1 MKLDIKTDKKGIC
14 EYFKINNQKV
24 GEGIFSVDIHIE
36 GGKKPTFKLE
46 GKLDGL
52 ELHSD
57 DIILNDSNDLNIE
70 LIIDE
75 EYYNFIKE
83 KSCEVC
89 SYPAIIKINNKIY
102 NCMFSNYF
110 FIFAEPGIKLPKS
123 ISKIKIID
131 DLSLEDYCKVTDQ
144 KSYMI
149 TIGNKKVKYYAS
161 CTVERNVLGNLKKD
175 VTFIEY

>member
-1 MKLDIKTDKKGIC
+1 MKLDIKTDKKGKC
-14 EYFKINNQKV
+14 EYFKINNQKF

-36 GGKKPTFKLE
+36 GGKMPTFKLE

-75 EYYNFIKE
+75 QYYNFIKE
-83 KSCEVC
+83 KSCEVL

-102 NCMFSNYF
+102 NCMFYNQS
-110 FIFAEPGIKLPKS
+110 IFVEPGIKLPKS
-123 ISKIKIID
+123 IDKIKIID

>member
-36 GGKKPTFKLE
+36 SGKKPTFKLE

-89 SYPAIIKINNKIY
+89 SYPAIIKINNNIY
-102 NCMFSNYF
+102 HCMFYNQS
-110 FIFAEPGIKLPKS
+110 IFVEPGIKLTKS

-131 DLSLEDYCKVTDQ
+131 DLSLEDYCKVAEQ

-149 TIGNKKVKYYAS
+149 TICNKKVKYYTS

>member
-1 MKLDIKTDKKGIC
+1 MKLDIKTDKKGKC
-14 EYFKINNQKV
+14 EYFKINNQKI

-36 GGKKPTFKLE
+36 GGKMPTFKLE

-75 EYYNFIKE
+75 QYYNFIKE
-83 KSCEVC
+83 KSCEVL

-102 NCMFSNYF
+102 NCMFYNQS
-110 FIFAEPGIKLPKS
+110 IFVKPEIKLPKS

-131 DLSLEDYCKVTDQ
+131 DLSLEDYYKIAE
-144 KSYMI
+144 KESYMI
-149 TIGNKKVKYYAS
+149 TIGNKKVRYYAS
-161 CTVERNVLGNLKKD
+161 CTLERDVLGILKND
-175 VTFIEY
+175 ITLIEY

>member
-89 SYPAIIKINNKIY
+89 SHPAIIKINNKIY
-102 NCMFSNYF
+102 NCMFYNQS
-110 FIFAEPGIKLPKS
+110 IFVEPGIKLPKS

-131 DLSLEDYCKVTDQ
+131 DLSLEDYYKIAE
-144 KSYMI
+144 KESYMI
-149 TIGNKKVKYYAS
+149 TIGNKKVRYYAS
-161 CTVERNVLGNLKKD
+161 CTLERDALGILKND
-175 VTFIEY
+175 ITLIEY

>member
-36 GGKKPTFKLE
+36 GGKMPTFKLE
-46 GKLDGL
+46 GKLDRL

-57 DIILNDSNDLNIE
+57 DIILNDYNDLNIE

-89 SYPAIIKINNKIY
+89 SHPAIIKINNNIY
-102 NCMFSNYF
+102 HCMFYNQN
-110 FIFAEPGIKLPKS
+110 IFVEPGIKLPKS

-131 DLSLEDYCKVTDQ
+131 DLSLEDYCKVADQ

-149 TIGNKKVKYYAS
+149 TIGNKKAQYYAS
-161 CTVERNVLGNLKKD
+161 CTVERDVFGNLKKD

>member
-14 EYFKINNQKV
+14 EYFKISNQKV
-24 GEGIFSVDIHIE
+24 GEGIFSV
-36 GGKKPTFKLE
+36 
-46 GKLDGL
+46 
-52 ELHSD
+52 

-89 SYPAIIKINNKIY
+89 SYPAIIKINNNIY
-102 NCMFSNYF
+102 RCMFYNQS
-110 FIFAEPGIKLPKS
+110 IFVEPKIKLPKS

-131 DLSLEDYCKVTDQ
+131 DLSLEDYCKVAEQ

-161 CTVERNVLGNLKKD
+161 CTVVRDILGNLKKD

>member
-1 MKLDIKTDKKGIC
+1 MKLEVKTDKKGKC
-14 EYFKINNQKV
+14 EYFKINNQKF
-24 GEGIFSVDIHIE
+24 GEGIHSVDIHIE
-36 GGKKPTFKLE
+36 GGKMPTFKLE
-46 GKLDGL
+46 GKLDEL

-57 DIILNDSNDLNIE
+57 DIILDNSDDLNIE

-83 KSCEVC
+83 KSCEVS

-102 NCMFSNYF
+102 NCMFYNQ
-110 FIFAEPGIKLPKS
+110 IVFAEPKIKLPKS

-131 DLSLEDYCKVTDQ
+131 DLSLEDYCKISE
-144 KSYMI
+144 KESYII
-149 TIGNKKVKYYAS
+149 TIGNKKVRYYTN
-161 CTVERNVLGNLKKD
+161 CTIEIDVLDNMKKD

>member
-36 GGKKPTFKLE
+36 GGKMPTFKLE
-46 GKLDGL
+46 GKLDRL

-57 DIILNDSNDLNIE
+57 DIILNDYNDLNIE

-89 SYPAIIKINNKIY
+89 SHPAIIKINNNIY
-102 NCMFSNYF
+102 HCMFYNQS
-110 FIFAEPGIKLPKS
+110 IFVEPGIKLPKS
-123 ISKIKIID
+123 ISKIKVID
-131 DLSLEDYCKVTDQ
+131 DLSLEDYCKVADQ
-144 KSYMI
+144 RSYMI
-149 TIGNKKVKYYAS
+149 TIGNKKAQYYAN
-161 CTVERNVLGNLKKD
+161 CTVERDVFGNLKKD

>member
-1 MKLDIKTDKKGIC
+1 MKLEVKTDKKGKC
-14 EYFKINNQKV
+14 EYFKINNQKF
-24 GEGIFSVDIHIE
+24 GEGIYSVNIHIE
-36 GGKKPTFKLE
+36 GGKMPTFKLE
-46 GKLDGL
+46 GKLDEL

-57 DIILNDSNDLNIE
+57 DIILDNSDDLNIE

-83 KSCEVC
+83 KSCEVS

-102 NCMFSNYF
+102 NCMFYNHS
-110 FIFAEPGIKLPKS
+110 IFAEPGIKLPKS

-131 DLSLEDYCKVTDQ
+131 DLSLEDYYKMAE
-144 KSYMI
+144 KESYMI
-149 TIGNKKVKYYAS
+149 TIGNKKVRYYTS
-161 CTVERNVLGNLKKD
+161 CTVERDVLGNLKKD

>member
-57 DIILNDSNDLNIE
+57 DIVLNDSNDLNIE

-89 SYPAIIKINNKIY
+89 PCPTIIKVNNNIY
-102 NCMFSNYF
+102 HCMFYNQS
-110 FIFAEPGIKLPKS
+110 IFVESGIKLPKS

-131 DLSLEDYCKVTDQ
+131 DLSLEDYCKVNDQ
-144 KSYMI
+144 KSFMI

-161 CTVERNVLGNLKKD
+161 CTAERNVLGNLKKD

>member
-1 MKLDIKTDKKGIC
+1 MKLDIKTDKKGKC

-36 GGKKPTFKLE
+36 GGKMPTFKLE

-75 EYYNFIKE
+75 QYYNFIKE
-83 KSCEVC
+83 KSCEVL
-89 SYPAIIKINNKIY
+89 SYPAKIKINNKIY
-102 NCMFSNYF
+102 NCMFYN
-110 FIFAEPGIKLPKS
+110 
-123 ISKIKIID
+123 
-131 DLSLEDYCKVTDQ
+131 LE
-144 KSYMI
+144 
-149 TIGNKKVKYYAS
+149 
-161 CTVERNVLGNLKKD
+161 
-175 VTFIEY
+175 